1 MAEKKSPIMQILNS
15 SVMLTRLLVC
25 SFCWLT
31 NTFVYYGLSLNSVA
45 FAGDKYVNFILVAI
59 VEIPAYFLTWFLTD
73 YIGRKTT
80 LSSSFLLSG
89 AFCLAIQFV
98 PTGKH
103 KFILEIS
110 HSCNLQRYEYFWL
123 ITKKML
129 NIDTLTF
136 YYFFQIHW
144 TFYHWFCTWAGNGA
158 LRCPSRRFTFIQR
171 NCFPQT
177 WDTPSLEFAAWL
189 AAWGQYC
196 HRKLLFWW
204 VDYRKNVHRG
214 DRYGPL
220 VDCLHTT
227 SNNMAKILYLYI
239 PFIFCVTLFIALWN
253 RYIDWLIIIHSGD
266 IIFFIFQLKCYIVHD
281 SVSKNNCHR
290 IVSFLFFFF
299 WSIYIAYFY
308 VTGTIYARITI
319 DTLWMYGA
327 IRGTAFFVLPG
338 NVGNETSG
346 YSVGGREYRQRAAE
360 AGIAGFAVL
369 RTDEYIGTSYKSD
382 TKKRIKMEERGRKRK
397 KPTRHRRDEN

>member
-1 MAEKKSPIMQILNS
+1 MDYRWIRWLSLVTNTLISYWSPSWKSRLTFWPGFWPITSAVKLLS
-15 SVMLTRLLVC
+15 PRL
-25 SFCWLT
+25 FCWAELFAWLYNSYLQVNT
-31 NTFVYYGLSLNSVA
+31 NSFL
-45 FAGDKYVNFILVAI
+45 K
-59 VEIPAYFLTWFLTD
+59 FLT
-73 YIGRKTT
+73 
-80 LSSSFLLSG
+80 
-89 AFCLAIQFV
+89 
-98 PTGKH
+98 
-103 KFILEIS
+103 
-110 HSCNLQRYEYFWL
+110 CNLQRYEYFWL

-136 YYFFQIHW
+136 YYLFQIHW

-290 IVSFLFFFF
+290 IVSFFFFF
-299 WSIYIAYFY
+299 
-308 VTGTIYARITI
+308 
-319 DTLWMYGA
+319 
-327 IRGTAFFVLPG
+327 FFDLF
-338 NVGNETSG
+338 T
-346 YSVGGREYRQRAAE
+346 
-360 AGIAGFAVL
+360 
-369 RTDEYIGTSYKSD
+369 
-382 TKKRIKMEERGRKRK
+382 
-397 KPTRHRRDEN
+397 